1 MRCLRTSSMAGSR
14 SNKQAACFLTVCIV
28 LLVAAVLLSLCVG
41 AVLLKP
47 SELFGMLS
55 YPGSGGARIFWH
67 VRLPRTLAAVLAGS
81 ALAVVGILIQT
92 VLNNPLA
99 GPNII
104 GVNSGA
110 GLGAVLAFA
119 LFPTLPKLV
128 PLTAFIGA
136 LLAVLLVYGLSRK
149 IRASHMT
156 LILAG
161 VAVNAF
167 LSAGIDLIIMLV
179 PDAMLSSNTFRNGG
193 LAGITLKRLSP
204 AWLAILACI
213 ILAWM
218 MAKELDILGLGE
230 ETARSLGLSTERVR
244 LIFLVLAAALA
255 GTAISIS
262 GLLGFVG
269 LIVPHVVRLF
279 AGNEAGR
286 SIPAAAILGAA
297 FLTFCDVLARSL
309 FAPYEIP
316 VGILLSML
324 GGPFF
329 LWLIARRC
337 RHV

>member
-1 MRCLRTSSMAGSR
+1 M
-14 SNKQAACFLTVCIV
+14 
-28 LLVAAVLLSLCVG
+28 
-41 AVLLKP
+41 
-47 SELFGMLS
+47 
-55 YPGSGGARIFWH
+55 Y
-67 VRLPRTLAAVLAGS
+67 
-81 ALAVVGILIQT
+81 
-92 VLNNPLA
+92 
-99 GPNII
+99 
-104 GVNSGA
+104 
-110 GLGAVLAFA
+110 
-119 LFPTLPKLV
+119 
-128 PLTAFIGA
+128 
-136 LLAVLLVYGLSRK
+136 
-149 IRASHMT
+149 
-156 LILAG
+156 
-161 VAVNAF
+161 
-167 LSAGIDLIIMLV
+167 
-179 PDAMLSSNTFRNGG
+179 
-193 LAGITLKRLSP
+193 KRQ
-204 AWLAILACI
+204 
-213 ILAWM
+213 
-218 MAKELDILGLGE
+218 
-230 ETARSLGLSTERVR
+230 ERVR